1 MGVIALLLLD
11 VLAPVY
17 SQSSGELQAMLQWQ
31 IQMVFVIPA
40 VMLTANQSTDQV

>member
-1 MGVIALLLLD
+1 MIAQLLLG

-31 IQMVFVIPA
+31 IQTLFVMPA
-40 VMLTANQSTDQV
+40 VILTAKQSTDQV